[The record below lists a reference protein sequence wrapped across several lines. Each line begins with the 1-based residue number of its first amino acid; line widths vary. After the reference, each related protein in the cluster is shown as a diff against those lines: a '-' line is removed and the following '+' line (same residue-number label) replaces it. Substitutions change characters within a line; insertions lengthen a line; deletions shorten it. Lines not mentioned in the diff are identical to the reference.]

1 MVSLKKNVIRVVV
14 SVAVA
19 ALLAVAV
26 MCCFSDRSEAD
37 KYHCAGPAG
46 LVQPDA
52 IAGKTKSHR
61 VWPETVE
68 EVFGPRPASVQ
79 ADDATMKELVSIRDT
94 LIQAY
99 TNRQASV
106 LAEWRDKLPGT
117 LATLPSLQ
125 FNEIMDPLK
134 LLVGRDIMP
143 SANDEHPLM
152 VVDPEKLRGY
162 FDTIL
167 NAVLLIGDTALNHDP
182 NDHVGGAFEGWVFKM
197 LNGYKARLRQGEYA
211 DLESV
216 VDDAISRWSAVSESD
231 QGYCKRN
238 AMQQISLLR
247 LGGPR
252 DLDNMS
258 WGEFVADR
266 LKVYSQY
273 LVHCGYTPRWA
284 TETLDVPEPGWYKER
299 RNLLKSSKV
308 RPQLVVEPTK

>member
-1 MVSLKKNVIRVVV
+1 MGSLKKNVIRVVV
-14 SVAVA
+14 SVAAA

-37 KYHCAGPAG
+37 KCQCAGTADMMKPN
-46 LVQPDA
+46 A
-52 IAGKTKSHR
+52 IAGKKESHH

-79 ADDATMKELVSIRDT
+79 ADEATMKELASIRDA

-143 SANDEHPLM
+143 STNDEIPLM
-152 VVDPEKLRGY
+152 VVDSEKLRGY

-197 LNGYKARLRQGEYA
+197 LNGYKARLRQAEHA

-231 QGYCKRN
+231 QGYCKHN

-247 LGGPR
+247 LGGPI

-273 LVHCGYTPRWA
+273 LVQCGYTPRWS
-284 TETLDVPEPGWYKER
+284 TETLDVPEPDWYKER
-299 RNLLKSSKV
+299 RNLLQSSKV
-308 RPQLVVEPTK
+308 RPLLVVEPTK